1 VLSVGSLIGNPI
13 DGGFGVLTSADTY
26 LACIEALQD
35 DPNLDMIL
43 LQESL
48 PREPGSARAEKY
60 MDLVETYAATK
71 AKKPIACVTLA
82 THSQSDYSR
91 NLRARAPHLSFL
103 QEANKVLRVIE
114 KVARRSEREALQ
126 KTIGDAPPPTPA
138 QRALA
143 DRLRQEAKAAK
154 GAFALNEVRSKE
166 LLRAYGLPTPREE
179 IVGSPEA
186 AVAAAERIG
195 FPVVLKAVSPT
206 LLHKSDVGAV
216 ALDLRHGADVRAAY
230 QRILDNL
237 ARHKVTEPLDG
248 MLVGQQIGKG
258 LELVLG
264 LHRDREM
271 GLVVMAGS
279 GGILIELFKDVA
291 FSAPPLS
298 RRKALDMLDQTHAA
312 RLLRGYR
319 GSAVL
324 DIDAVADALVALG
337 RIAVDLAGIVQSID
351 INPFVVLPQGQG
363 GMALDALVVLEHEET
378 PA

>member
-1 VLSVGSLIGNPI
+1 
-13 DGGFGVLTSADTY
+13 
-26 LACIEALQD
+26 
-35 DPNLDMIL
+35 
-43 LQESL
+43 
-48 PREPGSARAEKY
+48 
-60 MDLVETYAATK
+60 MDLVETYGATK
-71 AKKPIACVTLA
+71 AKKPIAFVTLA
-82 THSQSDYSR
+82 SHSQTDYSR
-91 NLRARAPHLSFL
+91 NLRARAPHVSFL
-103 QEANKVLRVIE
+103 QEANKALRVIE

-143 DRLRQEAKAAK
+143 DRLRQEAKTAK

-216 ALDLRHGADVRAAY
+216 ALDLRHGDDVRAAY

-237 ARHKVTEPLDG
+237 VRHEVTEPLDG

-279 GGILIELFKDVA
+279 GGILLELFKDVA

-298 RRKALDMLDQTHAA
+298 RQKALDMLDQTHAA

-319 GSAVL
+319 GSAAL

-337 RIAVDLAGIVQSID
+337 RIAVDLADIVQSID
-351 INPFVVLPQGQG
+351 INPIVVLPQGQG
-363 GMALDALVVLEHEET
+363 AMALDALVVLEHKET